1 MRTRRLPLP
10 LLALGCAGLLVACGS
25 DALPSNATPTVA
37 TSSSSGAAASGGA
50 GACVTAAAVPST
62 TDTFT
67 DAVTT
72 TKQADGLEIGDFTV
86 GSGPTPAKGQ
96 NITVQ
101 YTGWLSDGT
110 VFDSSRKPGRTPF
123 SFAFGTGAVILGW
136 DEGLSTMHV
145 GGKRRLV
152 IPSALGYGAQA
163 NGPIP
168 ANSTLVFDITLLSI
182 GSGCPTSS

>member
-1 MRTRRLPLP
+1 MKSRRLHLP
-10 LLALGCAGLLVACGS
+10 LLTAGLAALMVACGS
-25 DALPSNATPTVA
+25 DALPPTPTPSAA
-37 TSSSSGAAASGGA
+37 TSSSSGAAAA
-50 GACVTAAAVPST
+50 GCVTAAAVPAG
-62 TDTFT
+62 TDSFT
-67 DAVTT
+67 DKVTT
-72 TKQADGLEIGDFTV
+72 TKQADGLEVGDFTV
-86 GSGPTPAKGQ
+86 GTGPTPARGQ
-96 NITVQ
+96 NVTVQ

-110 VFDSSRKPGRTPF
+110 VFDSSRKAGRTPF
-123 SFAFGTGAVILGW
+123 SFALGTGAVILGW

-182 GSGCPTSS
+182 GAGCPASS